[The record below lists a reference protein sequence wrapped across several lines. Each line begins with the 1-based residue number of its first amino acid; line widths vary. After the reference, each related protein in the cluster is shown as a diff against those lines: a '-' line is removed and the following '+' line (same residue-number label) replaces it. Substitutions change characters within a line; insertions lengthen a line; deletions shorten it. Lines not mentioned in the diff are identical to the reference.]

1 MRKETEQ
8 DRAEHGMAAKTHTVA
23 QPNDLITI
31 TLSAKDVAWWA
42 NLRAQNDRS
51 AFYRMVEACR
61 VATGWDDER

>member
-1 MRKETEQ
+1 MS
-8 DRAEHGMAAKTHTVA
+8 AEVKASDHENQVV
-23 QPNDLITI
+23 TI

-42 NLRAQNDRS
+42 NLRALNDRS